1 MPRTPRPPSGLRRM
15 MFRVPILVFRARL
28 GWVFGHRLVLVNH
41 RGRKTGRPRQV
52 VVEVAARDRTT
63 GAVTVA
69 SGYGSHSDWFRNLLV
84 APETTIEVGVR
95 RLDVRAVP
103 LSPEEGGEVMVDYAR
118 RHRLS
123 ATVLASYLRYD
134 VDGGSADGYRALGHE
149 IPFVRFEPMPAR
161 AGGMSGD
168 RIG

>member
-1 MPRTPRPPSGLRRM
+1 MTRTPRPPSGLRRV

-28 GWVFGHRLVLVNH
+28 GWVFGHRLVLINH

-52 VVEVAARDRTT
+52 VVEVAARDRIT

-84 APETTIEVGVR
+84 APQTTIEVGAR

-103 LSPEEGGEVMVDYAR
+103 LSPEEGGDVMVDYAR

-134 VDGGSADGYRALGHE
+134 VDGGSEDGYRALGHE
-149 IPFVRFEPMPAR
+149 IPFVRFEPMA
-161 AGGMSGD
+161 ADSGA
-168 RIG
+168 